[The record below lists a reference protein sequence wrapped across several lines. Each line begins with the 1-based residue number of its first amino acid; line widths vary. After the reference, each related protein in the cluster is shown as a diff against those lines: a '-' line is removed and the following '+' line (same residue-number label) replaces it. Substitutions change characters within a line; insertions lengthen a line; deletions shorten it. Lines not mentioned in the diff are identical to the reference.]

1 MLRLKAPRSLG
12 NAIESH
18 DNGFNLVRLCCALLV
33 VVYHAWQ
40 LARSGAG
47 ADPVSAILAP
57 HADLGSIAVSVF
69 FLVSG
74 IFVTQ
79 SWMRDPHVGRYAAR
93 RLVRILP
100 GLFACLLLT
109 TLAAV
114 AFFSDTGIAGML
126 RGEPWRF
133 IFGSTILHGLQYI
146 IPAEEL
152 RIPGVLGGIDLNGP
166 LWTLYWEARM
176 YVMVALLG
184 VCAMLPQRTW
194 LRAAAI
200 FLLLAANLFPTVLSG
215 YIWEVRWWSFFL
227 AGMILQTLAPTVRA
241 GLVHVLGALV
251 LIALNSTRF
260 QAMTGSSL
268 TFFGLALL
276 LGAIALWAGTARGPQ
291 LAHIRRH
298 DYSYGIYIYH
308 WPVILMVREVL
319 PPVAPPLLLAATLAV
334 LVPLAMLSWH
344 FVERPTI
351 DFARRWLKK
360 KPY

>member
-18 DNGFNLVRLCCALLV
+18 ENGFNLVRLICALLV

-40 LARSGAG
+40 LAKTGAG

-74 IFVTQ
+74 IFIAQ
-79 SWMRDPHVGRYAAR
+79 SWSRDPHVGRYAAR
-93 RLVRILP
+93 RVVRIIP
-100 GLFACLLLT
+100 GLFVCLLVT
-109 TLAAV
+109 TVAAV
-114 AFFSDTGIAGML
+114 CFFSDRGPAGL
-126 RGEPWRF
+126 LSVEPWRF
-133 IFGSTILHGLQYI
+133 ILGSSVLHWLQYI

-152 RIPGVLGGIDLNGP
+152 RIPGVLGGVDLNGP

-194 LRAAAI
+194 LRASAI
-200 FLLLAANLFPTVLSG
+200 FLLLAAHLFPTVLSG

-227 AGMILQTLAPTVRA
+227 VGMLLQTLAPTVRA
-241 GLVHVLGALV
+241 GLIHVLGALF
-251 LIALNSTRF
+251 LIALNSTRSL
-260 QAMTGSSL
+260 AMTGSSL
-268 TFFGLALL
+268 TFFGIALL
-276 LGAIALWAGTARGPQ
+276 LGALALWAGTARGPQ
-291 LAHIRRH
+291 LPHIRRN

-308 WPVILMVREVL
+308 WPLLLMVREVL
-319 PPVAPPLLLAATLAV
+319 PPVTPPVLLGTTLAV
-334 LVPLAMLSWH
+334 LVPVAMLSWH
-344 FVERPTI
+344 FVERPSI
-351 DFARRWLKK
+351 DSVRRRLKK

>member
-40 LARSGAG
+40 LARTGAG
-47 ADPVSAILAP
+47 PDPISAILAP

-79 SWMRDPHVGRYAAR
+79 SWLRDPHVGRYAVR
-93 RLVRILP
+93 RLVRIIP
-100 GLFACLLLT
+100 GLFVCLLVTT
-109 TLAAV
+109 TLAV
-114 AFFSDTGIAGML
+114 TFFSDKGLAGLFTG
-126 RGEPWRF
+126 ETWRF
-133 IFGSTILHGLQYI
+133 ILGSTYLHGLQYI
-146 IPAEEL
+146 IPPEEL
-152 RIPGVLGGIDLNGP
+152 RIAGVLGGIDLNGP

-184 VCAMLPQRTW
+184 VCAMLTQRTW
-194 LRAAAI
+194 MRAAAI

-227 AGMILQTLAPTVRA
+227 VGMLLQTLAPTVRA
-241 GLVHVLGALV
+241 GLIHVLGALA
-251 LIALNSTRF
+251 LIALNGTRSL
-260 QAMTGSSL
+260 AMTGSTL

-276 LGAIALWAGTARGPQ
+276 LGAVALWVGTARGPQ
-291 LAHIRRH
+291 VPHIHRH

-319 PPVAPPLLLAATLAV
+319 PPVNPPVLLAATLACLIPV
-334 LVPLAMLSWH
+334 AILSWH